1 MRSRV
6 SISVRRGTRE
16 QIPRTRC
23 VPQVKF
29 WDRTAEYSRGT
40 SKSQRDCATES
51 HARNITQPEST
62 ARAHLT
68 LRPASS
74 SPPPPFTQN
83 LLPHIPPLIVTG
95 PVASLVFCPAV
106 FTRSGP
112 GGLSRLLLSSYR
124 SAHRARACSPYSAR
138 PPPVVTT
145 AHQDAAGPPPAQLQ
159 P

>member
-95 PVASLVFCPAV
+95 PGQSHRSSSVRPFSPGPDLRASRGF
-106 FTRSGP
+106 F
-112 GGLSRLLLSSYR
+112 SRLIAQLIAR
-124 SAHRARACSPYSAR
+124 AHVPLIPRARRRS
-138 PPPVVTT
+138 
-145 AHQDAAGPPPAQLQ
+145 
-159 P
+159 